1 MTGLLDEKLF
11 APNALNRVK
20 GSIKKRFDAFI
31 DFQRVTDDWFQMWM
45 DLEGWEGCTNYTHM
59 LGARHVADLLFHH
72 RNLFVFSNQG
82 WEALNSLIKQVYFR
96 RTARGGGRLSS
107 SRLLP
112 IARWLQRRLVFMAVA
127 GEDDMMEKL
136 QALRQEAID
145 GPIGPQEQEEQAA
158 EDNEDDIFGGLQ
170 WL

>member
-1 MTGLLDEKLF
+1 LFRQLFVLL
-11 APNALNRVK
+11 R
-20 GSIKKRFDAFI
+20 KKTPFSDPEI
-31 DFQRVTDDWFQMWM
+31 LDFQRVTDDWFQMWM

-59 LGARHVADLLFHH
+59 LGSGHVADLLFHH

-136 QALRQEAID
+136 QALRQAAID